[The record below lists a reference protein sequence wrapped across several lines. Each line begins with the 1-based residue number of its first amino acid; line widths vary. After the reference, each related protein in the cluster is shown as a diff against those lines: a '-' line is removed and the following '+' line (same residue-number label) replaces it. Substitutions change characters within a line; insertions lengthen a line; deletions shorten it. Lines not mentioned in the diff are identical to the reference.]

1 MPIHQHPPRALDG
14 RDHALDLPTSS
25 AVERDLQ
32 DLLGNAELL
41 AQLQR
46 QTGESQSSDRRL
58 DRARGQL
65 NDASLDPADRA
76 RTLLRYRN
84 SLLSQL
90 SVGSML
96 KMRKN
101 EPGMPVY
108 GGGDTPGMVLPL
120 YERLAEDP
128 EMQAL
133 MADLSTR
140 ITSSDPSTLDI
151 AEVWDGTQEFA
162 ALQGDGERTD
172 DSALRALQAMATL
185 ANYYKVPRAEGGRA
199 ELPDGISPELWA
211 QIDAAGTAL
220 ATSTSPSAAV
230 MGHGA
235 APKDTGGDFTSDRN
249 FHFFSHAWLAAE
261 LAHNH
266 GVSDGRAQATSGFIG
281 AQYELM
287 PGSFQ
292 ENSGNAGLKDILV
305 NAEGAAWGT
314 ELLKD
319 PDLDLP
325 GTFDGPALED
335 RSWLELEDFDAE
347 TEALLD
353 KASDLSVKGIW
364 SSLF

>member
-1 MPIHQHPPRALDG
+1 MHPARALDG
-14 RDHALDLPTSS
+14 PDESLGLPSGD

-32 DLLGNAELL
+32 DLLGNQELL
-41 AQLQR
+41 EQLQR
-46 QTGESQSSDRRL
+46 QTGRSMSPDRRL
-58 DRARGQL
+58 ERARGEL
-65 NDASLDPADRA
+65 NDESLDPADRA

-84 SLLSQL
+84 SLLPQL
-90 SVGSML
+90 ALPAMMSM
-96 KMRKN
+96 RRN

-120 YERLAEDP
+120 YERLGKDAS
-128 EMQAL
+128 MQAL
-133 MADLSTR
+133 MADLAGR
-140 ITSSDPSTLDI
+140 INTTDVDSIDI
-151 AEVWDGTQEFA
+151 HEVWSDTQDFA
-162 ALQGDGERTD
+162 ADQGGGSATA
-172 DSALRALQAMATL
+172 DSSLRALQAMATL
-185 ANYYKVPRAEGGRA
+185 ANYYKVSRGPDGQA
-199 ELPDGISPELWA
+199 ELPSGVSPELWA
-211 QIDAAGTAL
+211 AIDRAGTAL
-220 ATSTSPSAAV
+220 ATSTSPEAAV

-261 LAHNH
+261 LAHAH
-266 GVSDGRAQATSGFIG
+266 GVAPDRARATSGFIG

-287 PGSFQ
+287 PGSFR

-314 ELLKD
+314 ALLES
-319 PDLDLP
+319 PDKALP

-335 RSWLELEDFDAE
+335 RSWLELDDFDAE
-347 TEALLD
+347 TEHLLD

>member
-1 MPIHQHPPRALDG
+1 MHPARAVDG
-14 RDHALDLPTSS
+14 PDESLGLPSGD

-32 DLLGNAELL
+32 DLLGNQELL
-41 AQLQR
+41 EQLQR
-46 QTGESQSSDRRL
+46 QTGRSMSPDRRL
-58 DRARGQL
+58 DRARGEL

-84 SLLSQL
+84 SLLPQL
-90 SVGSML
+90 ALPAMMSM
-96 KMRKN
+96 RRN

-120 YERLAEDP
+120 YERLGEDAS
-128 EMQAL
+128 MQAL
-133 MADLSTR
+133 MADLAGR
-140 ITSSDPSTLDI
+140 INTTDVDSIDI
-151 AEVWDGTQEFA
+151 HEVWSGTQEFA
-162 ALQGDGERTD
+162 AGQEGGTATA
-172 DSALRALQAMATL
+172 DSSLRALQAMATL
-185 ANYYKVPRAEGGRA
+185 ANYYKVSRGPNGQA
-199 ELPDGISPELWA
+199 ELPPGVSPELWA
-211 QIDAAGTAL
+211 AIDRAGTAL
-220 ATSTSPSAAV
+220 ATSTSPEAAV

-261 LAHNH
+261 LAHAH
-266 GVSDGRAQATSGFIG
+266 GVAPDRARATSGFIG

-287 PGSFQ
+287 PGSFR

-314 ELLKD
+314 ALLES
-319 PDLDLP
+319 PDQALP

-335 RSWLELEDFDAE
+335 RRWLELDDFDAE
-347 TEALLD
+347 TEHLLD

>member
-140 ITSSDPSTLDI
+140 ITSRD
-151 AEVWDGTQEFA
+151 EVFQGVAVPAGSLLHLRFGA
-162 ALQGDGERTD
+162 ANADGEAFACPPPIDLDRLRVD
-172 DSALRALQAMATL
+172 DAAAWRFHLLSRALQRGL
-185 ANYYKVPRAEGGRA
+185 LLRQR
-199 ELPDGISPELWA
+199 
-211 QIDAAGTAL
+211 
-220 ATSTSPSAAV
+220 PS
-230 MGHGA
+230 
-235 APKDTGGDFTSDRN
+235 
-249 FHFFSHAWLAAE
+249 
-261 LAHNH
+261 
-266 GVSDGRAQATSGFIG
+266 
-281 AQYELM
+281 
-287 PGSFQ
+287 
-292 ENSGNAGLKDILV
+292 
-305 NAEGAAWGT
+305 
-314 ELLKD
+314 
-319 PDLDLP
+319 
-325 GTFDGPALED
+325 
-335 RSWLELEDFDAE
+335 
-347 TEALLD
+347 
-353 KASDLSVKGIW
+353 
-364 SSLF
+364 